1 MRRILKVAH
10 REYIETVKTKT
21 FILMVLMTPFIIG
34 LVIFLARH
42 LSRDKGGPRPPV
54 KVAASDLSYELATD
68 IQAAFD
74 KYNTSNP
81 KRQILLEQL
90 ETDED
95 PNTLANQQKQK
106 LRSRKLDTYVV
117 LEKNILSGDGKVR
130 FYTFDTKPT
139 KLDVLWTI
147 ESLFKEVIVNRRY
160 LLQEL
165 DRKSLAKLRHV
176 TIERL
181 EIGSAGNTERLQK
194 ESDRIKNMMVP
205 FFFMYLMFIGII
217 STGQHMLSSVIEEK
231 NSRVMEVLLS
241 AVSPFQLMAGKIVGL
256 AGIAFTVTGLW
267 GVAAYSAANWQG
279 LNINI
284 TGELLLYFVIYY
296 TLGFLLFSSISVGI
310 GSICNTIKE
319 TQSLMMPLTLI
330 FIVPLVSWF
339 NLIQHP
345 NGTLAR
351 VLSFTPPLTS
361 MVMILR
367 LSADSGIWFIEI
379 FASIVLL
386 ALTVLAVMWLAARLF
401 RTGIL
406 MYGKRPAFREIMRWL
421 KQS

>member
-1 MRRILKVAH
+1 MRRILKVAQ

-21 FILMVLMTPFIIG
+21 FILMVLMTPLIIG
-34 LVIFLARH
+34 LVIFFTRK
-42 LSRDKGGPRPPV
+42 LSKDKGGPRPPV
-54 KVAASDLSYELATD
+54 KVAVTDRSNELEKDIKASFDSYN
-68 IQAAFD
+68 
-74 KYNTSNP
+74 KVNP

-90 ETDED
+90 GLDND
-95 PNTLANQQKQK
+95 PNTLDRQQKNR
-106 LRSRKLDTYVV
+106 LRNGQLDAYVI
-117 LEKNILSGDGKVR
+117 LEKGIITGDGKVR
-130 FYTFDTKPT
+130 FYTYNTKPT

-147 ESLFKEVIVNRRY
+147 EGLFKDVVINRRY
-160 LLQEL
+160 QLKQL
-165 DRKSLAKLRHV
+165 DRKLLAELRHV
-176 TIERL
+176 PIERL
-181 EIGSAGNTERLQK
+181 EIGAAAETERVQK
-194 ESDRIKNMMVP
+194 QTERITKMMVP

-241 AVSPFQLMAGKIVGL
+241 AVSPFQLMVGKITGL

-267 GVAAYSAANWQG
+267 GAAAHFAARWQG

-284 TGELLLYFVIYY
+284 TGQLLFFFGIYY
-296 TLGFLLFSSISVGI
+296 ILGFLLFSSITVGI
-310 GSICNTIKE
+310 GSLCNTIKE

-345 NGTLAR
+345 NGSLAR
-351 VLSFTPPLTS
+351 VLSFIPPLTS

-379 FASIVLL
+379 LASIVVL
-386 ALTVLAVMWLAARLF
+386 ALAVLAVMWVAARLF

-406 MYGKRPAFREIMRWL
+406 MYGKRPSFREIMRWL

>member
-1 MRRILKVAH
+1 MRRILKVAQ

-21 FILMVLMTPFIIG
+21 FVLMVLMTPLIIG
-34 LVIFLARH
+34 LVIFFTRK
-42 LSRDKGGPRPPV
+42 LSQDKGGPRPPV
-54 KVAASDLSYELATD
+54 KVAVTDRSNELEKDITAS
-68 IQAAFD
+68 FD
-74 KYNTSNP
+74 GYNKANP

-90 ETDED
+90 GIDQD
-95 PNTLANQQKQK
+95 PNTLDSRQKTR
-106 LRSRKLDTYVV
+106 LRNSKLDAYVI
-117 LEKNILSGDGKVR
+117 LEKNILTGDGKVR
-130 FYTFDTKPT
+130 FYTCNTKPT

-147 ESLFKEVIVNRRY
+147 EGLFKNVVINRRY
-160 LLQEL
+160 QLQQLDSKLLAEL
-165 DRKSLAKLRHV
+165 RNV
-176 TIERL
+176 PIQRL
-181 EIGSAGNTERLQK
+181 EIGAAEQTERVQK
-194 ESDRIKNMMVP
+194 KSERITKMMVP

-241 AVSPFQLMAGKIVGL
+241 AVSPFQLMAGKIIGL

-267 GVAAYSAANWQG
+267 GAAANFAARWQG
-279 LNINI
+279 LNLNI

-296 TLGFLLFSSISVGI
+296 TLGFLLFSSITVGI
-310 GSICNTIKE
+310 GSLCNTIKE

-330 FIVPLVSWF
+330 FIIPLVGWF

-345 NGTLAR
+345 NGPLAR
-351 VLSFTPPLTS
+351 ALSFIPPLTS

-367 LSADSGIWFIEI
+367 LSADSDIWFIEI
-379 FASIVLL
+379 IASIVLL

-406 MYGKRPAFREIMRWL
+406 MYGKRPSFREIIRWL

>member
-34 LVIFLARH
+34 LVIFLARY
-42 LSRDKGGPRPPV
+42 LSSDKDAPRPPV
-54 KVAASDLSYELATD
+54 KVAAADLSNELATD

-74 KYNTSNP
+74 NYNTKNP

-95 PNTLANQQKQK
+95 PNTLTNHQKQK
-106 LRSRKLDTYVV
+106 LRSGKLDAYVV
-117 LEKNILSGDGKVR
+117 LEKDILSGDGKVR
-130 FYTFDTKPT
+130 LYTCDIKPT
-139 KLDVLWTI
+139 KLDVLWTV
-147 ESLFKEVIVNRRY
+147 EALFRDAVVNQRY
-160 LLQEL
+160 QLQDL
-165 DRKSLAKLRHV
+165 DRKSLDKLRHV
-176 TIERL
+176 PIERL
-181 EIGSAGNTERLQK
+181 EIGSAGDTERIQK
-194 ESDRIKNMMVP
+194 ESDRFKNMMVP
-205 FFFMYLMFIGII
+205 FFFMYLMFIGIL

-296 TLGFLLFSSISVGI
+296 TLGFLLFSSITVGI

-330 FIVPLVSWF
+330 FIVPLISWL

-351 VLSFTPPLTS
+351 VLSFIPPLTS

-367 LSADSGIWFIEI
+367 LSAGSGILLIETL
-379 FASIVLL
+379 ASIVLL
-386 ALTVLAVMWLAARLF
+386 AATVLAVMWFAAKIF

-406 MYGKRPAFREIMRWL
+406 MYGKRPGPREILRWL
-421 KQS
+421 RQT